1 MLLFAGGRFVD
12 SSGPRALVAGCLASL
27 RLAPEFGVEHRVP
40 GVNFYFLV
48 SHQQLIPAYTLA
60 CKCLSEYPRREHHGL
75 IKYDPF

>member
-1 MLLFAGGRFVD
+1 MKAFKLPA
-12 SSGPRALVAGCLASL
+12 
-27 RLAPEFGVEHRVP
+27 RVNS
-40 GVNFYFLV
+40 VNVYFLV